1 MIASW
6 RKGIGSSLHSL
17 GENGWRVE
25 SYALFRALFGAYLL
39 VHLAMLLPFA
49 GELFSSGGM
58 LPDASAS
65 PFHGSIPNP
74 LGVWDAPWVVNLLVS
89 LGVVASTLLML
100 GFRDRSAAV
109 FLWFLL
115 ACLFMRNPLIAN
127 PSLPYVGW
135 LLLAHALVPSCPSV
149 VELARRR
156 APKPPVQTSWI
167 PSGLFSA
174 AWIVMAVGYS
184 YSGLTKLASP
194 SWRDGSA
201 VGHVLEN
208 PLARPTPIREWMQ
221 SLPDSWLAAASYGAL
236 GLELGFVLL
245 ALSSRLRPWAWL
257 AMAGMHL
264 SLVVLIDF
272 ADLSMGMLML
282 HAFTFDPD
290 WIRRIRAGQLR
301 WRRGRLGL
309 AAASGALLFTLAAP
323 LDVEPS
329 DAAGFPGE
337 SVDVIITNDGIRHAG
352 LVLPTEAGPIEY
364 GFGDLQWFALG
375 RTQLWRAPGTL
386 LLPSQAVLSRRP
398 LGNAELVRLGEEHG
412 FLCRRFRVPLALA
425 EELEGTIGEAFEAE
439 TAEAAIHN
447 RRHGMDFVLTDR
459 RYSVF
464 YNCHDQVA
472 RWLRRLEVRALPLPL
487 RLRAPAGMEPC
498 QTVMTETS

>member
-1 MIASW
+1 MIAS
-6 RKGIGSSLHSL
+6 RRSRFVASFRSFGA
-17 GENGWRVE
+17 NGWRVE
-25 SYALFRALFGAYLL
+25 SYALFRALFGVYLL

-58 LPDASAS
+58 LPEASAS
-65 PFHGSIPNP
+65 PFHGAIPNP
-74 LGVWDAPWVVNLLVS
+74 LGVWDAPWIVNTLVS

-100 GFRDRSAAV
+100 GFRDRSAAL

-135 LLLAHALVPSCPSV
+135 LLLAHVLVPSCPSLV
-149 VELARRR
+149 ALSGRPAHG
-156 APKPPVQTSWI
+156 PPAQSPWI
-167 PSGLFSA
+167 PRGLFAA

-208 PLARPTPIREWMQ
+208 PLARPTPLRDWML

-257 AMAGMHL
+257 AMAGMHVG
-264 SLVVLIDF
+264 LVVLIDF
-272 ADLSMGMLML
+272 ADLSLGMLML

-290 WIRRIRAGQLR
+290 WIRRIRGGHLR
-301 WRRGRLGL
+301 WKKGRLGL

-323 LDVEPS
+323 LDVEPV
-329 DAAGFPGE
+329 DAAVSTSE

-398 LGNAELVRLGEEHG
+398 LGNAELTRLGEEHG
-412 FLCRRFRVPLALA
+412 FLCRRFRVPLVLA
-425 EELEGTIGEAFEAE
+425 EELEGAIEEAFEAE
-439 TAEAAIHN
+439 SAEATIHN
-447 RRHGMDFVLTDR
+447 RRHGMDFVLTGR

-472 RWLRRLEVRALPLPL
+472 GWLRRLGVRALPLPL

-498 QTVMTETS
+498 QTILAESA